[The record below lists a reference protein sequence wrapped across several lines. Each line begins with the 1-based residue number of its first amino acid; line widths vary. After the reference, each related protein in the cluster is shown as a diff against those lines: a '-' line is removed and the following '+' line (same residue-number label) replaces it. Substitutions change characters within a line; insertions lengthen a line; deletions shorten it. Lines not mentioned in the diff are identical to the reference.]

1 MTAVAIVQPAGRVGA
16 EPVLLNEWMFYIP
29 YLLSVSMYF
38 LFIDYGARVV
48 TPAIVPIWVAV
59 AALYKLGW
67 QGHRVATNPYM
78 VQFIVVFAA
87 VELSVSLLAQ
97 TTDYYAFRK
106 IALPLTCAAPA
117 MLRYYV
123 TRWGMAT
130 FLVLM
135 FIVALYLTT
144 QSSDLVEL
152 SSATDSTTESIL
164 SVAFGG
170 LAVWLLVARSYGLA
184 GLAYACCVIFFKR
197 NAIVGVLGVTALGM
211 ATLWLSYKVRH
222 ATFRQFLIVTAIGL
236 MATSLFLPEIFGY
249 IASEYFRGYDAEY
262 ISVGRVP
269 IYEYVIHDFS
279 RSGIRE
285 QLLGHGSGSVEGLI
299 GSARSLNAGLLLTH
313 NEYLSFL
320 YDMGIAGTTLIFF
333 ALFRCAKASLG
344 AAAVLLYMAAVMSI
358 ENIFL
363 VSFVSLMLFFLLS
376 AYYRA
381 SDDARA

>member
-1 MTAVAIVQPAGRVGA
+1 MTAAAIAQPIRRTRAT
-16 EPVLLNEWMFYIP
+16 PVLLNEWMFYIP
-29 YLLSVSMYF
+29 YLLSVSVYF
-38 LFIDYGARVV
+38 VFIDYGARVLA
-48 TPAIVPIWVAV
+48 PAIVPAWVGLT
-59 AALYKLGW
+59 ALYKVGW
-67 QGHRVATNPYM
+67 QGRRVATNAYM
-78 VQFIVVFAA
+78 IQFVLVFAA

-123 TRWGMAT
+123 TRWGMAI
-130 FLVLM
+130 FLVMM
-135 FIVALYLTT
+135 FLVALYLTT

-152 SSATDSTTESIL
+152 SSATDSATESIL

-184 GLAYACCVIFFKR
+184 GLAYVCCIIFFKR
-197 NAIVGVLGVTALGM
+197 NAIVGVLGVTSLGM
-211 ATLWLSYKVRH
+211 LTLWLSYRVRH
-222 ATFRQFLIVTAIGL
+222 AAFRQVLIATAVGL
-236 MATSLFLPEIFGY
+236 MAASLFLPEIFGY

-279 RSGIRE
+279 RSAIRE
-285 QLLGHGSGSVEGLI
+285 QLFGHGSGSVESLI

-320 YDMGIAGTTLIFF
+320 YDMGIIGTTLIFV

-344 AAAVLLYMAAVMSI
+344 ATAVLLYIAAVMSI

-381 SDDARA
+381 SDDVSA